1 MIELSKDG
9 PIARLV
15 LNRPAARNALAIAHW
30 EELADAAAQ
39 VARSDAQMLVVSG
52 AGGAFSAGADLAEFP
67 ELQAGQ
73 AARLRFRTAMRA
85 GIDALAALPMATLA
99 WIDGPCF
106 GAGVA
111 LAMAADLRVASPAS
125 RFAITPAK
133 IGIGYPQEDVARLVS
148 LVGPGRAAR
157 LLFTGDPV
165 DAATAAQIGL
175 IEAVAAQGE
184 CEAFIRTILACD
196 PASIAMLKRGIGLAR
211 TGSVSDAGQDARFD
225 DLFGSPLL
233 ADRLSQRRDGRVL
246 PPRTA

>member
-9 PIARLV
+9 PITRLV

-73 AARLRFRTAMRA
+73 AAR
-85 GIDALAALPMATLA
+85 
-99 WIDGPCF
+99 
-106 GAGVA
+106 
-111 LAMAADLRVASPAS
+111 
-125 RFAITPAK
+125 
-133 IGIGYPQEDVARLVS
+133 
-148 LVGPGRAAR
+148 
-157 LLFTGDPV
+157 
-165 DAATAAQIGL
+165 
-175 IEAVAAQGE
+175 
-184 CEAFIRTILACD
+184 
-196 PASIAMLKRGIGLAR
+196 
-211 TGSVSDAGQDARFD
+211 SVSDAGQDARFD